1 MPINQLQASTDSP
14 GRNVLL
20 QANGLQYGTSDKINF
35 HPNRALTGLA
45 IVGLPRTRGRLLVS
59 VEAQVSFQ
67 TLVLSIPFELAHC
80 PLGLL
85 PPSILDAAQVHTC
98 F

>member
-1 MPINQLQASTDSP
+1 MQVSTDSP
-14 GRNVLL
+14 GPDVLL

-45 IVGLPRTRGRLLVS
+45 MVGLPRSRGQLRVL

-67 TLVLSIPFELAHC
+67 MLVLSIPFELAHC

-85 PPSILDAAQVHTC
+85 PPSILDAAQVRM
-98 F
+98 